1 MSDEGT
7 SGEPS
12 HSGLSDSAPDEAPS
26 SAEVADWRAACRRIC
41 TSGSFLP
48 EIGEAVNRIKE
59 LVLSGQMPSYEAA
72 LQYEIDKMKG

>member
-1 MSDEGT
+1 MIAD
-7 SGEPS
+7 
-12 HSGLSDSAPDEAPS
+12 GLNLQ
-26 SAEVADWRAACRRIC
+26 
-41 TSGSFLP
+41 GP